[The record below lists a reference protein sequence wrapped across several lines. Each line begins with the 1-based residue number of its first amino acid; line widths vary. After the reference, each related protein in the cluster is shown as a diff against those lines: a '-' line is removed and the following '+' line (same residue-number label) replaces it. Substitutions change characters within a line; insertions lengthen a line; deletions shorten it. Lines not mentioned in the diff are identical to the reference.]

1 MNSNDTNTIHATSG
15 DKGNGPAKGGPSKG
29 NGGPQKPGGGP
40 GGGGKGPAT
49 PAQPSKGLFGLVTVL
64 LLVLMLYM
72 MFSSA
77 GDGQQITLAEFE
89 TRYAEKQIDPDSVI
103 IRDDAIVAR
112 LQSGPD
118 SKTPTAIKIPLN
130 TATKEAYTKEVLRIT
145 GNKAQTRAPSP
156 FLPLLLWFGP
166 FILFL
171 AILWFIISRG
181 LRNASNAGGMLGNFG
196 KSRHRTL
203 SKEMTGI
210 TFKDV
215 AGIDEA
221 KEEVTEIIEFL
232 KNPKRFTKL
241 GGRIPRGVLLI
252 GEPGCGKTLLA
263 KAIAGEADVPFFSI
277 SGSDFVEM
285 FVGVGA
291 SRVRDL
297 FKQAKESS
305 PCIIFLD
312 EIDAVGRKR
321 GSGFSQ
327 GGHDEREQTLNA
339 ILVEM
344 DGMGSG
350 DGIIVI
356 AATNRA
362 DVLDPALVRP
372 GRFDRQITVP
382 LPDVKGRVEI
392 LSVHAKKVKLGPN
405 VDLERAARAT
415 PMFSGAEL
423 AALINEAA
431 ISATMKNKEFIEHE
445 DLEEARD
452 KIKFGRA
459 RKSRAIDKDENRVT
473 AYHEAGHAVLQA
485 LIPNADP
492 LHKVTIIPRGQS
504 LGSTMSLPEK
514 DRLGYGRKWLL
525 ATMRVLCGGR
535 IAEEKATSDVSSGA
549 SMDISMATR
558 LARTMVVEW
567 GMSERLGFV
576 RYAGQDTREY
586 FISDKEYSDETARI
600 IDDEVRRLVDE
611 AYNDAERIITENWD
625 KVERVAISLL
635 KHETLTSEEVQKLIR
650 GEALSKPTVADLLA
664 AEAAKNDAAAP
675 KLAPPDESPEVP
687 PGAFPSPA

>member
-1 MNSNDTNTIHATSG
+1 
-15 DKGNGPAKGGPSKG
+15 
-29 NGGPQKPGGGP
+29 
-40 GGGGKGPAT
+40 
-49 PAQPSKGLFGLVTVL
+49 
-64 LLVLMLYM
+64 
-72 MFSSA
+72 
-77 GDGQQITLAEFE
+77 
-89 TRYAEKQIDPDSVI
+89 
-103 IRDDAIVAR
+103 
-112 LQSGPD
+112 
-118 SKTPTAIKIPLN
+118 
-130 TATKEAYTKEVLRIT
+130 
-145 GNKAQTRAPSP
+145 
-156 FLPLLLWFGP
+156 
-166 FILFL
+166 
-171 AILWFIISRG
+171 
-181 LRNASNAGGMLGNFG
+181 
-196 KSRHRTL
+196 
-203 SKEMTGI
+203 
-210 TFKDV
+210 
-215 AGIDEA
+215 
-221 KEEVTEIIEFL
+221 
-232 KNPKRFTKL
+232 
-241 GGRIPRGVLLI
+241 
-252 GEPGCGKTLLA
+252 
-263 KAIAGEADVPFFSI
+263 
-277 SGSDFVEM
+277 
-285 FVGVGA
+285 
-291 SRVRDL
+291 
-297 FKQAKESS
+297 
-305 PCIIFLD
+305 
-312 EIDAVGRKR
+312 
-321 GSGFSQ
+321 
-327 GGHDEREQTLNA
+327 
-339 ILVEM
+339 
-344 DGMGSG
+344 
-350 DGIIVI
+350 
-356 AATNRA
+356 
-362 DVLDPALVRP
+362 
-372 GRFDRQITVP
+372 
-382 LPDVKGRVEI
+382 
-392 LSVHAKKVKLGPN
+392 
-405 VDLERAARAT
+405 
-415 PMFSGAEL
+415 MFSGAEL